1 MFLSLVIKNIL
12 SGLKITLSHNEE
24 KTNLDSLRRV
34 TNKVI

>member
-12 SGLKITLSHNEE
+12 SDLKITLSRNEE
-24 KTNLDSLRRV
+24 KTNLDALKRV